1 MARDAL
7 LGRFLRS
14 TSVRL
19 SLRFAF
25 LYSFVTALVF
35 AGAYK
40 LAEYETTDWIK
51 EQLVDEE
58 AAFLAIYEDQG
69 LDGVIEGLTKYGAFN
84 FEDHRIYLLL
94 DANGQ
99 RIVGNV
105 DTIGRTAKADY
116 VDASAIGF
124 SGHNDNEAF
133 GYILRNVNLGENT
146 LVLGTSTYFL
156 LELLEGFGGGL
167 IIGFVVVIMVGSGVG
182 IAVGRRTETRLRQVS
197 GTLERV
203 AKGDLEA
210 RVSLHHSDADD
221 LARLSR
227 EINSTISQL
236 EKMVESQ
243 NQITADIAHDLRTP
257 MQRLR
262 QRLEAIGQSEEL
274 ADHLSGQV
282 YQAIEAADD
291 LIETFHALLRI
302 SQIEAGAQR
311 ESFREVDLTAV
322 LSRIEDAYSAVAEEH
337 NQTLVFTGGAAPH
350 TVLGDHQLLTQMVA
364 NVVENALRH
373 CPSKAHVEMS
383 LLSTSDY
390 TSFTVCDNG
399 PGIPERDREK
409 VFRRFYR
416 VEKSR
421 TTSGNGLGFSLVKA
435 IADLHCAKV
444 ALSDNQPGLKVTVL
458 FSK

>member
-1 MARDAL
+1 
-7 LGRFLRS
+7 
-14 TSVRL
+14 
-19 SLRFAF
+19 
-25 LYSFVTALVF
+25 
-35 AGAYK
+35 
-40 LAEYETTDWIK
+40 
-51 EQLVDEE
+51 
-58 AAFLAIYEDQG
+58 
-69 LDGVIEGLTKYGAFN
+69 
-84 FEDHRIYLLL
+84 
-94 DANGQ
+94 
-99 RIVGNV
+99 
-105 DTIGRTAKADY
+105 
-116 VDASAIGF
+116 
-124 SGHNDNEAF
+124 
-133 GYILRNVNLGENT
+133 
-146 LVLGTSTYFL
+146 
-156 LELLEGFGGGL
+156 
-167 IIGFVVVIMVGSGVG
+167 
-182 IAVGRRTETRLRQVS
+182 VS

-203 AKGDLEA
+203 AEGDLEA
-210 RVSLHHSDADD
+210 RVPLHDSDADD

-322 LSRIEDAYSAVAEEH
+322 LSRIEDAYSAVAEEN

-350 TVLGDHQLLTQMVA
+350 TVLGDQQLLTQMVA

-383 LLSTSDY
+383 LLSTSDH
-390 TSFTVCDNG
+390 TTFTVCDNG

-458 FSK
+458 FSN

>member
-1 MARDAL
+1 M
-7 LGRFLRS
+7 
-14 TSVRL
+14 
-19 SLRFAF
+19 
-25 LYSFVTALVF
+25 TALIF
-35 AGAYK
+35 AGTYK
-40 LAEYETTDWIK
+40 LADLETTSWIR
-51 EQLVDEE
+51 EQLISEE
-58 AAFLAIYEDQG
+58 AAFLAIYEDRD
-69 LDGVIEGLTKYGAFN
+69 LDGVIEGLTKYSALN
-84 FEDHRIYLLL
+84 FENHRIYMLL

-99 RIVGNV
+99 RILGNV
-105 DTIGRTAKADY
+105 DAIERTAKADY
-116 VDASAIGF
+116 VDASAIDF
-124 SGHNDNEAF
+124 SEFSEGEAF
-133 GYILRNVNLGENT
+133 GYILRDIDLGENT

-156 LELLEGFGGGL
+156 QELLEGFSGGL
-167 IIGFVVVIMVGSGVG
+167 IVGFAFVILVGSGVG

-197 GTLERV
+197 GTLQSV

-210 RVSLHHSDADD
+210 RVPLHDGGVDD

-227 EINSTISQL
+227 EINNTISHL

-262 QRLEAIGQSEEL
+262 QRLEAVSQSGEL
-274 ADHLSGQV
+274 SDHLNAQL

-291 LIETFHALLRI
+291 LIETFHAILRI

-322 LSRIEDAYSAVAEEH
+322 LSRIEDAYSAVAEEN
-337 NQTLVFTGGAAPH
+337 NQTLVFTSGASPQ
-350 TVLGDHQLLTQMVA
+350 TVLGDQQLITQMVA

-373 CPSKAHVEMS
+373 CPAMAHIEVS
-383 LLSTSDY
+383 LLSLSDH
-390 TSFTVCDNG
+390 TAFTVSDNG
-399 PGIPERDREK
+399 PGIPEKDREK

-435 IADLHCAKV
+435 IADLHSAKV
-444 ALSDNQPGLKVTVL
+444 TLSDNHPGLNVTVL
-458 FSK
+458 FPNDPSATS